1 MTIFNLGSINID
13 HVYAVDHFVRPGETM
28 SCLGLKSYAGGKGFN
43 QSVALARAG
52 AKVVHIGAVGADGRS
67 LLVALER
74 DGVDVSAVAVERE
87 APTGHAVIQV
97 DPQGRNCII
106 IAPGANAAVAPDAV
120 HAALAAAA
128 PGDLLLAQNETAAI
142 AEAMRAAKAR
152 GLRVALN
159 PAPMDGSVGTL
170 PLELVDVLI
179 VNAIEGAELLKLR
192 GATAPDSP
200 TAALEALHGLFP
212 EAQIVMTLGEDGVVA
227 VDADGAV
234 SQVAAFR
241 VQAVDTTAAGDTF
254 AGYFLASRARGA
266 EMAAALRFAS
276 AAAAIGVTRPGAS
289 PSVPSIREVE
299 AWLAAR
305 DDERTDDEL

>member
-1 MTIFNLGSINID
+1 
-13 HVYAVDHFVRPGETM
+13 M

-254 AGYFLASRARGA
+254 AGFFLASRTRGA
-266 EMAAALRFAS
+266 GMAAALRLAS

-305 DDERTDDEL
+305 DGERTCNEH